1 MKSTYQLIG
10 VYLDGKPIPIT
21 KPDIVNNSD
30 PDSTIKISHLLQYI
44 SQDDL
49 MNEISL
55 YLHYTTL
62 SFEIEDEYLFNP
74 VVAKLS
80 IKRALQLC
88 ELVTNIKNTSFI
100 NFVYY
105 GDLKKVI
112 HLFKVLYN
120 L

>member
-10 VYLDGKPIPIT
+10 IYLDNKPIPIT
-21 KPDIVNNSD
+21 KPDIVNYSD
-30 PDSTIKISHLLQYI
+30 PNSTIKISHLLEYI
-44 SQDDL
+44 NQEEL

-74 VVAKLS
+74 VVAAFY

-88 ELVTNIKNTSFI
+88 ELINNIKNTSFI

-105 GDLKKVI
+105 GNLNRVI
-112 HLFKVLYN
+112 PLFKVHYKL
-120 L
+120 